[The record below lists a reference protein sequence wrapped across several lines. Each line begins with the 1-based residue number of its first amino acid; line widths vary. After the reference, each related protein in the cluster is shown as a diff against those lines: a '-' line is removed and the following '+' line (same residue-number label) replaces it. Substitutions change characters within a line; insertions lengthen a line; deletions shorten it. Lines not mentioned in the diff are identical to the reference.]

1 MSYHV
6 EYDLEV
12 RISGTAPGPP
22 RGRTVAMRVER
33 VVKDALARD
42 GFEVRVT
49 PGNAIPEACVVEVTR
64 IEQIEHDEESP

>member
-1 MSYHV
+1 
-6 EYDLEV
+6 
-12 RISGTAPGPP
+12 
-22 RGRTVAMRVER
+22 MRVER